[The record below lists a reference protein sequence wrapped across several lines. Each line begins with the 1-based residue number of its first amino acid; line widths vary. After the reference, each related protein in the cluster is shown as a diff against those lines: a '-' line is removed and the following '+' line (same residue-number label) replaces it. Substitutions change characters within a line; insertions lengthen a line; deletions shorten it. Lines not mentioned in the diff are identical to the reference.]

1 MAPPRRTPDRRDDG
15 GTARDGGTGAGRKA
29 AKVELHQHCVFGF
42 GIAAALERAVRPRLG
57 GQQCTTSARLLP
69 PEPCAPPAPWFYSIP
84 EWAGVP
90 ARAVAQQAP
99 THTLGHFPHPT
110 TFFSAMCGTRHRV
123 SALSVRVAGREETAC
138 APRLPLES
146 DFPTI
151 ATITFPP
158 SGGGAP
164 NAKGGR

>member
-1 MAPPRRTPDRRDDG
+1 MMAAQRETVGLAP
-15 GTARDGGTGAGRKA
+15 AGRPPKSSFISIVSLVSESPLLLNA
-29 AKVELHQHCVFGF
+29 QSGPGWEVSNAPL
-42 GIAAALERAVRPRLG
+42 
-57 GQQCTTSARLLP
+57 ARGYCP

-110 TFFSAMCGTRHRV
+110 TIFSAMCGTRHRV

-138 APRLPLES
+138 APRLPLKS